1 MACRILEL
9 MKNAMRCTVEHAEQ
23 NNLGARGGDDRHFA
37 TLMVKN
43 PIVAVLASA
52 EGWTTLK
59 LSDRGGGI
67 PVPLEDQIFEYG
79 YTSVGTEDGGSGG
92 AAKSGGADALGNLG
106 AGGLSPH
113 TVVATADPIAGLGF
127 GLPLAQCY
135 ARYFGGGI
143 RLVSLPG
150 HGTDAYLRLNTSG
163 AVIEQVAL
171 L

>member
-1 MACRILEL
+1 MILEL
-9 MKNAMRCTVEHAEQ
+9 MKNAMRCTVEYAEKH
-23 NNLGARGGDDRHFA
+23 NPGVMGDDRHFA
-37 TLMVKN
+37 DLMAKN
-43 PIVAVLASA
+43 PIVATLAST

-59 LSDRGGGI
+59 LSDQGGGI
-67 PVPLEDQIFEYG
+67 PVPLEDKIFEYG
-79 YTSVGTEDGGSGG
+79 YTSVGMEEPTSGG
-92 AAKSGGADALGNLG
+92 GDGNMLGGLGG
-106 AGGLSPH
+106 GGLSPNC
-113 TVVATADPIAGLGF
+113 VVATADPTAGLGF

-163 AVIEQVAL
+163 AVVEQVAL